1 MSEEKEKK
9 KRFSKYFGGEYMK
22 YWYIAFAI
30 TVVLMAVHHI
40 MERSIDSFKY
50 TEYNE
55 DGSIAKEMVISQE
68 ETETRARSSN
78 SRSIVPEKPF

>member
-1 MSEEKEKK
+1 MAEKKEKK

-30 TVVLMAVHHI
+30 TVILMTIFYVS
-40 MERSIDSFKY
+40 EKNIDTFVY

-55 DGSIAKEMVISQE
+55 DGSIAKEQVISKE
-68 ETETRARSSN
+68 EVEIRAGSSQ
-78 SRSIVPEKPF
+78 SRSIVPEKAF

>member
-1 MSEEKEKK
+1 MGENK

-30 TVVLMAVHHI
+30 TVVLMAVYHI
-40 MERSIDSFKY
+40 SERSIDTFIY
-50 TEYNE
+50 TEYKE
-55 DGSIAKEMVISQE
+55 DGSIASQQTISKE
-68 ETETRARSSN
+68 ETDLRARSSS